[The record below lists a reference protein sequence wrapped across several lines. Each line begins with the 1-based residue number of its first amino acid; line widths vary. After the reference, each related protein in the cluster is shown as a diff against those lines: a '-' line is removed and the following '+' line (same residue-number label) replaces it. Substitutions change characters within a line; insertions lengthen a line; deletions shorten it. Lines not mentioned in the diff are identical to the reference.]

1 MKIKII
7 TDSTADI
14 PKAIAKDLDIEVVP
28 LTINFSEDSYVDG
41 VDLTGEEFMEKLS
54 KSEKLPT
61 TSQVN
66 TGKFIE
72 VFKENLKEYDEIIC
86 INISSK
92 LSGTFSAAVQAK
104 KEIGNGNIYVIDSK
118 LVSFSLGYVV
128 IEAARMVKD
137 GKNKD
142 EIIEYV
148 DYATSNMENIFVF
161 DTVEYLLKGGRLSKS
176 EAVLGGILN
185 IKPILTLEDGSLKS
199 FGKVRGKKKVFVY
212 VFNFIKE
219 KYDEKPFN
227 KIAIY
232 ENTGA
237 NIKEELA
244 NILMENFKFDE
255 ILESEVGSVVSTH
268 SGPGC
273 IAISFIHDKK

>member
-7 TDSTADI
+7 TDSTSDI
-14 PKAIAKDLDIEVVP
+14 PKEIIKDLDIEVVP
-28 LTINFSEDSYVDG
+28 LTINFSDVSYVDG
-41 VDLTGEEFMEKLS
+41 VDLTGEEFMKKLS
-54 KSEKLPT
+54 ESEKLPT

-72 VFKENLKEYDEIIC
+72 VFKENLKAHDAIIC
-86 INISSK
+86 INISSE
-92 LSGTFSAAVQAK
+92 LSGTYSAAVQAK
-104 KEIGNGNIYVIDSK
+104 KEIEKDNIYVVDSR

-137 GKNKD
+137 GKGKD

-148 DYATSNMENIFVF
+148 NYAKSNMENIFVF
-161 DTVEYLLKGGRLSKS
+161 DTLEYLLKGGRLSKS

-199 FGKVRGKKKVFVY
+199 FGKIRGKKKVFAY
-212 VFNFIKE
+212 VLNFIKE
-219 KYDEKPFN
+219 KYEEKPFN

-237 NIKEELA
+237 NIKEELIK
-244 NILMENFKFDE
+244 ILTKNFKFDE

-273 IAISFIHDKK
+273 IAVSFINDNK